1 MKPKRDEAIADV
13 RNARKGLCDRFGN
26 DPRHLLKHLREQQQ
40 NYTGRVIKMKAPLG
54 ATSKTNEQRR
64 SNGNL
69 MKSAIKHRVLK
80 ATKAAMLKDE
90 VQTNLIDL
98 PANSAR
104 KKVTLIPIDFASAAQ
119 AERSKL
125 ENKYREVI
133 EHRLDWRQLVTY
145 VPNKKL
151 PLYNWFKYKEGFSR
165 DLVVRLFK
173 EFAVQQGETVFD
185 PFVGCGTTLLAG
197 KEFGIHGVGVDILP
211 TSVFVAKAKLADW
224 PDIEVLLKTVQKLMA
239 TPFREP
245 KTIFPDVRI
254 INLAFTKQVQRELL
268 FFKEEIEAYPE
279 PVRDFLM
286 LGLLSIL
293 ESVSSTSKDGQFLR
307 LVEKSIPPVRDA
319 LREILTKMIHD
330 LSEIR
335 MFGPTG
341 KAKTFV
347 TKGDAREMCLP
358 QCYVGKISA
367 IITSPPYLNRYDYS
381 RTYALELCLL
391 TVKSHKDMVG
401 VRHSLLRSHVES
413 REHEGKAVHLPALD
427 EVLHEVRGKPLNNER
442 LPVMIQGYFEDM
454 NLVVRNM
461 SAYLKPG
468 GRVALVVA
476 NAQFNGENVPTDL
489 MLCEL
494 AHRHGLTTESIWVT
508 RYKGNSSQQMAIY
521 GRRPVRETIVF
532 WRKHA

>member
-1 MKPKRDEAIADV
+1 MKRLAKQPK
-13 RNARKGLCDRFGN
+13 
-26 DPRHLLKHLREQQQ
+26 
-40 NYTGRVIKMKAPLG
+40 IKVP
-54 ATSKTNEQRR
+54 T
-64 SNGNL
+64 
-69 MKSAIKHRVLK
+69 I
-80 ATKAAMLKDE
+80 AMLKDE
-90 VQTNLIDL
+90 VQITLVDL
-98 PANSAR
+98 PAKSAR
-104 KKVTLIPIDFASAAQ
+104 KKVTVLPIDYGSAAQ
-119 AERSKL
+119 QERLIL
-125 ENKYREVI
+125 ENKYRKVI
-133 EHRLDWRQLVTY
+133 KEKLDWRQLVTY

-151 PLYNWFKYKEGFSR
+151 PLYNWFKFKEGFSR

-173 EFAVQQGETVFD
+173 ELAVQQGEIVFD

-197 KEFGIHGVGVDILP
+197 KEFGINGVGIDILP
-211 TSVFVAKAKLADW
+211 TSVFVTKAKLADW
-224 PDIEVLLKTVQKLMA
+224 PDIETLLKTVQKLMA

-254 INLAFTKQVQRELL
+254 INLAFTKRVQRELL
-268 FFKEEIEAYPE
+268 FFKEEIIAYPE
-279 PVRDFLM
+279 PVRDFLL

-293 ESVSSTSKDGQFLR
+293 ENVSSTSKDGQFLR
-307 LVEKSIPPVRDA
+307 LVEKDIPPVRDA
-319 LREILTKMIHD
+319 LREVLTKMIHD
-330 LSEIR
+330 LSEIQ
-335 MFGPTG
+335 MFGPTS

-347 TKGDAREMCLP
+347 AKGDAREMCLP
-358 QCYVGKISA
+358 QRYVGKVSA

-391 TVKSHKDMVG
+391 TVKSHKDMVS

-413 REHEGKAVHLPALD
+413 REQEGKEVHLPSLD
-427 EVLHEVRGKPLNNER
+427 EVLREVRSKPLNNER
-442 LPVMIQGYFEDM
+442 LPIMIQGYFEDM
-454 NLVVRNM
+454 NLVIRNM

-494 AHRHGLTTESIWVT
+494 AERHGMTTESIWVT

-532 WRKHA
+532 WRKYA